1 VSGDNKTERATSKR
15 REEARKKGQVV
26 KSSDVN
32 TAVVLIAC
40 VGALMATGGML
51 LRGSSDVL
59 RHGLSQTADPSLVSR
74 GGISD
79 LAMSA
84 MRSIAVLAAPV
95 AMAALAGGVLA
106 SVVQVR
112 PRITLTTIKPQWNR
126 IDPRQGI
133 KKIFGINAVFETVKA
148 SVKTAVVATAA
159 FMAVYPRIGE
169 LAAMTGIPPAA
180 MLFELAAIIGRIA
193 IYVCIAFAL
202 VAAVDYGYQR
212 HRHEKQLRMSKDE
225 IKQEARQSDLAP
237 EVRGAIRRRQFQQ
250 ARKRMIAEV
259 ATADVVITN
268 PTHFA
273 VALRYDGTRPAP
285 ELVAKGVDLVA
296 AAIRDEAAKHGVTV
310 LSNPPLARALHREV
324 ELGQMIPD
332 SFFQAVAEV
341 LAFVYR
347 TAGRTRR
354 DRAERRARTTSI
366 SPAAGR

>member
-1 VSGDNKTERATSKR
+1 VSGDNKTEKATPKR

-32 TAVVLIAC
+32 TAVVLLAC
-40 VGALMATGGML
+40 VGALTATGGML
-51 LRGSSDVL
+51 LHGSSDVI
-59 RHGLSQTADPSLVSR
+59 RHGLAQTANPGLVSQ

-79 LAMSA
+79 LAIAA

-95 AMAALAGGVLA
+95 ALAALAGGVLA
-106 SVVQVR
+106 SVLQVR
-112 PRITLTTIKPQWNR
+112 PKINLGTIKPQWSR
-126 IDPRQGI
+126 MDPRQGI
-133 KKIFGINAVFETVKA
+133 KKIVGINALFETLKA
-148 SVKTAVVATAA
+148 SVKTAVVAGAA

-180 MLFELAAIIGRIA
+180 MLFELAAIVSRIA
-193 IYVCIAFAL
+193 IYVCLAFAA

-212 HRHEKQLRMSKDE
+212 YRHEKQLRMSKDE
-225 IKQEARQSDLAP
+225 IKQESRQSDLPP

-273 VALRYDGTRPAP
+273 VALRYDGSRPAP
-285 ELVAKGVDLVA
+285 EVVAKGADLVA
-296 AAIRDEAAKHGVTV
+296 AAIREEAARHQVTV
-310 LSNPPLARALHREV
+310 LSNPSLARALYREV

-332 SFFQAVAEV
+332 GFFQAVAEV

-347 TAGRTRR
+347 TAGRKRR
-354 DRAERRARTTSI
+354 EQAAQRSLNRAA
-366 SPAAGR
+366 